1 MRSFRNRALG
11 RSDSCM
17 GPMIMLLTALA
28 GIWFVGLVTNI
39 GERIERERVRTP
51 HGDGCLHPHRP
62 GRYRSG

>member
-1 MRSFRNRALG
+1 
-11 RSDSCM
+11 M